1 MQLAR
6 RLSVM
11 QLGRRLSQ
19 PEEAQIREP
28 RSSDKSVR
36 SDLRNAFGNI
46 LLDRPSAVLLSY
58 LKLRLEVLRD
68 QP

>member
-19 PEEAQIREP
+19 LEEAQIREP
-28 RSSDKSVR
+28 RSPDKTVR

-46 LLDRPSAVLLSY
+46 LLGRPFAVL
-58 LKLRLEVLRD
+58 
-68 QP
+68 